1 MITTSVK
8 QIYIFVF
15 EKPNS
20 YLGRNL
26 KNIVMYDSKERK
38 EQSDYLRELGFEKQ
52 SDIDAVLDYIYSLA
66 AISIEA
72 VSNKKKQNK
81 HPE

>member
-1 MITTSVK
+1 
-8 QIYIFVF
+8 
-15 EKPNS
+15 
-20 YLGRNL
+20 
-26 KNIVMYDSKERK
+26 MYVSKERK